1 MLKELSVLEGKV
13 AEVAS
18 LCRALRNE
26 NAHLRQQLV
35 GIENERRNL
44 AERMQQARTRIEQLV
59 EQLPEA
65 KTTEQG

>member
-1 MLKELSVLEGKV
+1 MIKELTTLERKV
-13 AEVAS
+13 AEVSA

-26 NAHLRQQLV
+26 NARLRQQMV

>member
-13 AEVAS
+13 AEVTS

-26 NAHLRQQLV
+26 NAHLRQQMA

-44 AERMQQARTRIEQLV
+44 AERVQQARTRIEQLV

-65 KTTEQG
+65 KTSEQG